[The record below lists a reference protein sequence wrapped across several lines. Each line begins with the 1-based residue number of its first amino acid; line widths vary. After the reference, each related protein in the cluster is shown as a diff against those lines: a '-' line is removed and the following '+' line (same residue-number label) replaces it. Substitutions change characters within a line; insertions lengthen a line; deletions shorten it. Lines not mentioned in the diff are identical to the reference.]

1 MDVVR
6 SLLENFNERGIE
18 SILDRVHPD
27 FEGTVPPELSAEP
40 DTYRG
45 HDGIRRYF
53 AGFEGVME
61 DVHVVVDEAI
71 EAPGG
76 CVVVGVRLRG
86 RGVATELEVE
96 LVAWQIWSVRD
107 GLIVRARAFATRDEA
122 LREAGV

>member
-1 MDVVR
+1 VVR
-6 SLLENFNERGIE
+6 SLLENFNEQGIE

-53 AGFEGVME
+53 AGFEGVMK

-71 EAPGG
+71 DGG
-76 CVVVGVRLRG
+76 GGRIVVGVRLKG

-96 LVAWQIWSVRD
+96 LVAWQVWTVRD
-107 GLIVRARAFATRDEA
+107 GLIVGARAFETREEA
-122 LREAGV
+122 LREVGR